1 VLCLLASYA
10 YALHVDTVLPDGDY
24 ELVAEAEG
32 EQQEAKVNAAIVEE
46 DPDQSPEEPKA
57 CAQEGKHR
65 SISLFSTINHSLS
78 YTYLC
83 I

>member
-1 VLCLLASYA
+1 
-10 YALHVDTVLPDGDY
+10 LHVDTSLPDGDY
-24 ELVAEAEG
+24 ELVPEAES
-32 EQQEAKVNAAIVEE
+32 EQQEAKVNTVTVVE

-57 CAQEGKHR
+57 SAQEGKHR
-65 SISLFSTINHSLS
+65 SMTLISKLNHGLC